1 MLKIKY
7 KQIIIIIKHHHHHH
21 IMYIYIV
28 LWWWQHVT
36 TYTILYMIYIYII
49 YIYIFYIYIYIY
61 LQLPCMQNFGL
72 WILGYV
78 NMILSDTK
86 CIWFMCGEHFRF
98 EDYIICIDQWSM
110 VYSISVMDDDHMRSG
125 GTCWTFGPL
134 PVGPSMDE
142 RNCKKRLRFAE
153 INSKSQIRMCLWRQK
168 CSSPTRIQIYVT

>member
-1 MLKIKY
+1 M
-7 KQIIIIIKHHHHHH
+7 
-21 IMYIYIV
+21 
-28 LWWWQHVT
+28 VT
-36 TYTILYMIYIYII
+36 TCYNIYYTLYDNIYIY
-49 YIYIFYIYIYIY
+49 YIFIYIYIY
-61 LQLPCMQNFGL
+61 LQLPCNPCMQNFGL

-125 GTCWTFGPL
+125 GTCWIFGPL

-168 CSSPTRIQIYVT
+168 CALRGSRYM